1 MVDWANLSNKVLAD
15 LVSVFHWFL
24 CEHNQMDYAIIIP
37 QTHLLVTGKQ
47 WSSEVVMWH
56 SSESCWCSCGCCHRI
71 WGHSAADTLGT
82 QHCTWTLRVSIFA

>member
-37 QTHLLVTGKQ
+37 QTHLLVTGK
-47 WSSEVVMWH
+47 
-56 SSESCWCSCGCCHRI
+56 
-71 WGHSAADTLGT
+71 
-82 QHCTWTLRVSIFA
+82 